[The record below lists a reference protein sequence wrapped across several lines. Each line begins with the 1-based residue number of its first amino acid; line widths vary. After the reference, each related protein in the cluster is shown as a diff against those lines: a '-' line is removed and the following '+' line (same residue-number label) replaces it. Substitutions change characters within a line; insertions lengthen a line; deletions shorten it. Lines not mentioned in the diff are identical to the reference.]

1 MFVALSV
8 TRAPEA
14 DRRCEDKAQSR
25 RKPRHQRIRHRGHH
39 RGDQRCCR
47 SAGIATFPKLRV
59 TKAGGY
65 TIQAVGSLSGNP
77 TSAVV
82 SNLFNVKGQ

>member
-1 MFVALSV
+1 MRITLRVAGNHGINAFVTGGTTEV
-8 TRAPEA
+8 TSDAA
-14 DRRCEDKAQSR
+14 
-25 RKPRHQRIRHRGHH
+25 G
-39 RGDQRCCR
+39 

-77 TSAVV
+77 TSSVL
-82 SNLFNVKGQ
+82 SNLFNVQGQ